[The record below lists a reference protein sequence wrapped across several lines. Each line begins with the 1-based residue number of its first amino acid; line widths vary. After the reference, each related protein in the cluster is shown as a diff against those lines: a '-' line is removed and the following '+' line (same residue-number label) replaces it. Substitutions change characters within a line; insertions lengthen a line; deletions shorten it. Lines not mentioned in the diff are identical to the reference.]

1 MIPDQNVVGP
11 LTTSMDPYGGAWT
24 KQEAAHLLRRASF
37 GPTFQQIQT
46 AVAAGMDATVNALLQ
61 IPTTSMPLSYDPNET
76 ISASGSTWVN
86 SVYPADATS
95 AQAHETARVK
105 SLGAWLMKR
114 LNTENTT
121 IAEKMCLFWQ
131 NHFAATLAPD
141 ARASYKYHLLIRNH
155 ALGNFKQF
163 VKDMTIDP
171 TMLLFLNGAT
181 NTLYSPNENY
191 AREIL
196 ELFTIGKGPQIGIG
210 DYTTFKEEDVAAGAK
225 VFTGYIV
232 EGLRSTTM
240 TTPVSTY
247 YDVLHDQSTKQFSV
261 HFANQTIA
269 ANGATEYADYIDL
282 IFQQEQVAHFISTKL
297 YRYFV
302 NYDLTTEVQTNV
314 IPVMAQTLLD
324 NNYEILPVLQQ
335 LFKSQHFYD
344 VAYRGAIIRNPLEVV
359 FGMLNPC
366 QSVPNFSLA
375 TNSDMYIALYYYA
388 QTMGQAYGTPPSVAG
403 WIAYYQ
409 APAFSKLWVNST
421 TIKSRFDLA
430 NFITLFTGVPVNGSN
445 FKVNAL
451 ALVNGLSEPNNA
463 VAVIDDLCTVFFP
476 KALSVAQ
483 KTLLKFILTGGL
495 PDFEWTVDYEAYAA
509 DPTNASVSNPIKS
522 KVEQVLSRIFQMP
535 EFQTI

>member
-232 EGLRSTTM
+232 EGLRSTAM

-261 HFANQTIA
+261 HFGNQTIA

>member
-1 MIPDQNVVGP
+1 MIPDNNVVGEVS
-11 LTTSMDPYGGAWT
+11 TNMDPYIGAWT
-24 KQEAAHLLRRASF
+24 KEQAAHLLRRSTF
-37 GPTFQQIQT
+37 GPTFQQIT
-46 AVAAGMDATVNALLQ
+46 NAVAAGMNATVTNLLQ
-61 IPTTSMPLSYDPNET
+61 IPATGLPLSYDPNET
-76 ISASGSTWVN
+76 ISTTGSTWIN
-86 SVYPADATS
+86 SVYPSDVTS
-95 AQAHETARVK
+95 AQLHENARIK

-114 LNTENTT
+114 INTENTT

-141 ARASYKYHLLIRNH
+141 ARASYTYHTLIRTH

-196 ELFTIGKGPQIGIG
+196 ELFTIGKGPQIGPG
-210 DYTTFKEEDVAAGAK
+210 DYTNYTEEDVAAGAK

-232 EGLRSTTM
+232 EGLRSTTL
-240 TTPVSTY
+240 TSVVSTY
-247 YDVLHDQSTKQFSV
+247 YDLLHDQTTKQLSV
-261 HFANQTIA
+261 HFGNQTIA

-282 IFQQEQVAHFISTKL
+282 IFQQEQVAHFICTKL

-302 NYDLTTEVQTNV
+302 NYDITTEVQTNV
-314 IPVMAQTLLD
+314 ITIMAQTMLD

-344 VAYRGAIIRNPLEVV
+344 IAFRGAIIRNPLEVV
-359 FGMLNPC
+359 FGMFNPS

-375 TNSDMYIALYYYA
+375 TNSDMYISMYYYA

-430 NFITLFTGVPVNGSN
+430 NYITLYTGIPVNGSN
-445 FKVNAL
+445 FKVDAL
-451 ALVNGLSEPNNA
+451 TLVNGLSAPNNA

-476 KALSVAQ
+476 KALSVSQ
-483 KTLLKFILTGGL
+483 KTLLKLILTGGL
-495 PDFEWTVDYEAYAA
+495 PDFEWTVDYDAYAA
-509 DPTNASVSNPIKS
+509 DPTNAAVSNPVKS
-522 KVEQVLSRIFQMP
+522 KIEQVLSRIFQMP

>member
-1 MIPDQNVVGP
+1 MIPDNSVVGEVS
-11 LTTSMDPYGGAWT
+11 TNMDPYIGAWT
-24 KQEAAHLLRRASF
+24 KEQAAHLLRRSTF
-37 GPTFQQIQT
+37 GPTFQQIT
-46 AVAAGMDATVNALLQ
+46 NAVASGMNATVTNLLQ
-61 IPTTSMPLSYDPNET
+61 IPATGLPLSYDPNET
-76 ISASGSTWVN
+76 ISAAGSTWIN
-86 SVYPADATS
+86 SVYPADVTS
-95 AQAHETARVK
+95 AQLHENARIK

-114 LNTENTT
+114 INTENTT

-141 ARASYKYHLLIRNH
+141 ARASYTYHTLIRTH

-163 VKDMTIDP
+163 VKEMTIDP

-196 ELFTIGKGPQIGIG
+196 ELFTIGKGPQIGPG
-210 DYTTFKEEDVAAGAK
+210 DYTNYTEEDVAAGAK

-232 EGLRSTTM
+232 EGLRSTTL
-240 TTPVSTY
+240 TSVGSTY
-247 YDVLHDQSTKQFSV
+247 YDLLHDQTTKQLSV
-261 HFANQTIA
+261 HFGNQTIA
-269 ANGATEYADYIDL
+269 ANGANEYSDYIDV
-282 IFQQEQVAHFISTKL
+282 IFQQPEVAQYMCTKL

-302 NYDLTTEVQTNV
+302 NYDLTTDVETNV
-314 IPVMAQTLLD
+314 IPVMAQTMID
-324 NNYEILPVLQQ
+324 NNYDVLSVLQQ
-335 LFKSQHFYD
+335 LLTSQHFYD
-344 VAYRGAIIRNPLEVV
+344 VAIRGAIIRNPLEVV
-359 FGMLNPC
+359 FGMFNPT
-366 QSVPNFSLA
+366 SAVPNYTLS
-375 TNSDMYIALYYYA
+375 TNSDMYVTLYYYA

-430 NFITLFTGVPVNGSN
+430 NYITLFTGVPVNGSN
-445 FKVNAL
+445 FKVDAL
-451 ALVNGLSEPNNA
+451 ALVNGLSSPNDA

-476 KALSVAQ
+476 KTISSTQ
-483 KTLLKFILTGGL
+483 KLTLKFILTGGL
-495 PDFEWTVDYEAYAA
+495 PDFEWTVDYDAYAA
-509 DPTNASVSNPIKS
+509 DPTNANVSNPIKS

>member
-1 MIPDQNVVGP
+1 MIPDQNVIGP
-11 LTTSMDPYGGAWT
+11 LTTSMDPYSGTWT
-24 KQEAAHLLRRASF
+24 KQEAAHLLRRTAF
-37 GPTFQQIQT
+37 GPTFQQIQA
-46 AVAAGMDATVNALLQ
+46 AVASGMDATVNSLLQ
-61 IPTTSMPLSYDPNET
+61 IPTTSLPLSYDPNET
-76 ISASGSTWVN
+76 ISASGTTWIN
-86 SVYPADATS
+86 SVYPSDVTS
-95 AQAHETARVK
+95 AQAHETARIK

-114 LNTENTT
+114 INTENTS

-196 ELFTIGKGPQIGIG
+196 ELFTIGKGPQIGPG
-210 DYTTFKEEDVAAGAK
+210 DYTNYKEEDVAAGAK

-232 EGLRSTTM
+232 EGLRSTTL

-247 YDVLHDQSTKQFSV
+247 YDLLHDQSTKQFSV
-261 HFANQTIA
+261 HFGNQTIA

-282 IFQQEQVAHFISTKL
+282 IFQQDQVAHFICTKL

-302 NYDLTTEVQTNV
+302 NYDLTTEVETNV
-314 IPVMAQTLLD
+314 IPIMAQTMLD

-344 VAYRGAIIRNPLEVV
+344 VAFRGAIIRNPLEVV
-359 FGMLNPC
+359 FGMFNPC

-375 TNSDMYIALYYYA
+375 TNSDMYIAMYYYA

-430 NFITLFTGVPVNGSN
+430 NFVTLYTGIPVNGSN
-445 FKVNAL
+445 FKVDAL
-451 ALVNGLSEPNNA
+451 TLVNGLSAPNNA

-476 KALSVAQ
+476 KALTVAQ

-509 DPTNASVSNPIKS
+509 DPTNASVSNPVKS

>member
-1 MIPDQNVVGP
+1 MIPDQNVIGP
-11 LTTSMDPYGGAWT
+11 LSTSMDPYSGTWT
-24 KQEAAHLLRRASF
+24 KQEAAHLLRRTVF
-37 GPTFQQIQT
+37 GPTFQQIQA
-46 AVAAGMDATVNALLQ
+46 AVNVGMDAAVNALLQ
-61 IPTTSMPLSYDPNET
+61 IPVTSLPLSYDPNET
-76 ISASGSTWVN
+76 ISAVGTTWVN

-95 AQAHETARVK
+95 AQAHETARIK
-105 SLGAWLMKR
+105 SLGAWLIKR
-114 LNTENTT
+114 MNTENTT

-163 VKDMTIDP
+163 VKEMTIDP

-196 ELFTIGKGPQIGIG
+196 ELFTIGKGPQIGPG
-210 DYTTFKEEDVAAGAK
+210 DYTNYKEEDVAAGAK

-240 TTPVSTY
+240 TAPVSTY
-247 YDVLHDQSTKQFSV
+247 YDVLHDQSTKQFSE
-261 HFANQTIA
+261 HFGNQTIT
-269 ANGATEYADYIDL
+269 ANGATEYADYIEL
-282 IFQQEQVAHFISTKL
+282 IFQQAQVANFICTKL

-314 IPVMAQTLLD
+314 IPVMAQTMLD
-324 NNYEILPVLQQ
+324 NNYEILPVMQQ

-344 VAYRGAIIRNPLEVV
+344 VAFRGAIIRNPLEVV
-359 FGMLNPC
+359 FGMFNPC
-366 QSVPNFSLA
+366 QSVPNFGLA
-375 TNSDMYIALYYYA
+375 TNSDMYVAMYSYA

-403 WIAYYQ
+403 WTEYYQ

-430 NFITLFTGVPVNGSN
+430 NFITLYTGIPVNGSN
-445 FKVNAL
+445 FKVDAL
-451 ALVNGLSEPNNA
+451 ALVTGLSAPDNA

-476 KALSVAQ
+476 KALTVAQ

-495 PDFEWTVDYEAYAA
+495 PDFEWTVDYDAYAA
-509 DPTNASVSNPIKS
+509 APTNTSVSNPVKS